1 MNYSEEQRQVIF
13 EDSDRVQ
20 VVAGA
25 GSGKTFTM
33 VSLICR
39 LLEEGREKP
48 SEILVI
54 TFSRKAAEEIS
65 ERIERRVGKTD
76 VRVHTFHAYC
86 LQVIRKFHPEYSRN
100 LPEIIS
106 DAERDS
112 FMKNFFHSHRF
123 RVGGIPFEFL
133 LSEQDRILEKYFPD
147 LDSLLRVS
155 FSEYKIQNARL
166 EFSDLVKIFLDG
178 MSLKEDWA
186 MNAASEIRRVI
197 VDEFQ
202 DTDPEQM
209 EWLRLLNPEKLTVV
223 GDDWQAIYGFRGAST
238 KPFLEFSKVFSPCRV
253 LFLSNNYRSLSD
265 IIRTSALPIS
275 MNRNNIQKSAVPV
288 REGTG
293 TVQKYFIREE
303 TDWNLLKEHMNGKEF
318 RVLCRTNFR
327 KKTLSKYG
335 FAEDAL
341 LTVHASKGLEFHSV
355 VLDLT
360 SGWSSDSE
368 ISEEQKEEERRI
380 LYVALSR
387 AKDELIIAGKY
398 RPDKKE
404 KKFLESEFFQY
415 FKGLDELRLF
425 PDA

>member
-1 MNYSEEQRQVIF
+1 MNFSEEQRQVIF

-39 LLEEGREKP
+39 LLEEGKEKP

-65 ERIERRVGKTD
+65 ERIERRAGKTD
-76 VRVHTFHAYC
+76 VKVHTFHAYC
-86 LQVIRKFHPEYSRN
+86 LQVIRKYHPDYSRK

-106 DAERDS
+106 DEERNS
-112 FMKNFFHSHRF
+112 FMKKFFHSHRF

-133 LSEQDRILEKYFPD
+133 LNEQDRILEKYFPD
-147 LDSLLRVS
+147 LNSLLKVS
-155 FSEYKIQNARL
+155 FSEYKLQNSRL
-166 EFSDLVKIFLDG
+166 EFSDLVKIYMEGL
-178 MSLKEDWA
+178 SYREDWA
-186 MNAASEIRRVI
+186 LRAASEIKRVI

-209 EWLRLLNPEKLTVV
+209 EWLRLLNPDKLTVV

-238 KPFLEFSKVFSPCRV
+238 KPFLEFSKVFSPCKV

-275 MNRNNIQKSAVPV
+275 LNRNNIQKNAVPV
-288 REGTG
+288 REGSGKVFKFFLRTEEDW
-293 TVQKYFIREE
+293 KYLSEYTKGRDFKI
-303 TDWNLLKEHMNGKEF
+303 
-318 RVLCRTNFR
+318 LCRTNFR
-327 KKTLSKYG
+327 KRTLMKFG
-335 FAEDAL
+335 FTEENL

-355 VLDLT
+355 ILDLT

-398 RPDKKE
+398 RPEKKE
-404 KKFLESEFFQY
+404 KKFLETEFFHY
-415 FKGLDELRLF
+415 FKGLEELKIIS
-425 PDA
+425 

>member
-1 MNYSEEQRQVIF
+1 MNFSEEQRQVIF
-13 EDSDRVQ
+13 EDSNRVQ

-39 LLEEGREKP
+39 LLEEGKEKP

-65 ERIERRVGKTD
+65 ERIERRAGKTD
-76 VRVHTFHAYC
+76 VKVHTFHAYC
-86 LQVIRKFHPEYSRN
+86 LQVIRKYHPDYSRK

-106 DAERDS
+106 DEERNS
-112 FMKNFFHSHRF
+112 FMKKFFHSHRF

-133 LSEQDRILEKYFPD
+133 LNEQDRILEKYFPD
-147 LDSLLRVS
+147 LNSLLKVS
-155 FSEYKIQNARL
+155 FSEYKMQNSRL
-166 EFSDLVKIFLDG
+166 EFSDLVKIYMNGL
-178 MSLKEDWA
+178 SCQEDWA
-186 MNAASEIRRVI
+186 LQAASEIKRVI

-209 EWLRLLNPEKLTVV
+209 EWLRLLNPDKLTVV

-253 LFLSNNYRSLSD
+253 LFLSNNYRSLSE

-275 MNRNNIQKSAVPV
+275 LNRNNIQKSAVPV
-288 REGTG
+288 REGRGKVFKFFLRTDEDW
-293 TVQKYFIREE
+293 KYLSEYAKGRDFKI
-303 TDWNLLKEHMNGKEF
+303 
-318 RVLCRTNFR
+318 LCRTNFR
-327 KKTLSKYG
+327 KKALMKFG
-335 FAEDAL
+335 FTEENL

-355 VLDLT
+355 ILDLT

-398 RPDKKE
+398 RPEKKE
-404 KKFLESEFFQY
+404 KKFLETEFFHY
-415 FKGLDELRLF
+415 FKGLEELKIIS
-425 PDA
+425 

>member
-1 MNYSEEQRQVIF
+1 MNFSEEQRQVIF
-13 EDSDRVQ
+13 EDSNRVQ

-39 LLEEGREKP
+39 LLEEGKEKP

-65 ERIERRVGKTD
+65 ERIERRAGKTD
-76 VRVHTFHAYC
+76 VKVHTFHAYC
-86 LQVIRKFHPEYSRN
+86 LQVIRKYHPDYSRK

-106 DAERDS
+106 DEERNS
-112 FMKNFFHSHRF
+112 FMKKFFHSHRF

-133 LSEQDRILEKYFPD
+133 LNEQDRILEKYFPD
-147 LDSLLRVS
+147 LNSLLKVS
-155 FSEYKIQNARL
+155 FSEYKTQNSRL
-166 EFSDLVKIFLDG
+166 EFSDLVKIYMNGL
-178 MSLKEDWA
+178 SCQEDWA
-186 MNAASEIRRVI
+186 LQAASEIKRVI

-209 EWLRLLNPEKLTVV
+209 EWLRLLNPDKLTVV

-238 KPFLEFSKVFSPCRV
+238 KPFLEFSQVFSPCRV
-253 LFLSNNYRSLSD
+253 LFLSNNYRSLSE
-265 IIRTSALPIS
+265 IVRTSALPIS
-275 MNRNNIQKSAVPV
+275 LNRNNIQKSAVPV
-288 REGTG
+288 REGRGKVFKFFLRTDDDW
-293 TVQKYFIREE
+293 KYLSEYAKGRDFKI
-303 TDWNLLKEHMNGKEF
+303 
-318 RVLCRTNFR
+318 LCRTNFR
-327 KKTLSKYG
+327 KKALMKFG
-335 FAEDAL
+335 FTEENL

-355 VLDLT
+355 ILDLT

-398 RPDKKE
+398 RPEKKE
-404 KKFLESEFFQY
+404 KKFLETEFFHY
-415 FKGLDELRLF
+415 FKGLEELKIIS
-425 PDA
+425 